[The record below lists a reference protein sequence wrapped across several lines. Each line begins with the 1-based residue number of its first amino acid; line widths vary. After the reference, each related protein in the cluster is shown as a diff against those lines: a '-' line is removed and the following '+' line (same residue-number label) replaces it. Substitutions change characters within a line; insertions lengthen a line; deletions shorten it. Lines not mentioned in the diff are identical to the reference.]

1 MAKKNKTNIFQRFAE
16 GFKTGLKA
24 GRGAIASALSR
35 VGKMLQKASDS
46 WGIDQEEEEE
56 NLRVYT
62 KIMEEEPGK
71 VTEEF
76 EFAVPEESPLEEA
89 IRDLSEEGY
98 AYVLNPEATY
108 DTAEESFKQTMQAAY
123 GQFGS
128 EIFNQLYHTDMEMYG
143 FDNKVIDAAI
153 VETYEK
159 YAGKECPPFADILSE
174 IEDVIWNATTTI
186 AKTSHLS
193 R

>member
-1 MAKKNKTNIFQRFAE
+1 MAKQKKNNIFQRFAE

-24 GRGAIASALSR
+24 GRGAIASAMSR

-98 AYVLNPEATY
+98 SYVLNPEATY
-108 DTAEESFKQTMQAAY
+108 DTAEESFRQSMKAAY
-123 GQFGS
+123 EQFGS

-143 FDNKVIDAAI
+143 FDNKVIDVAI

-186 AKTSHLS
+186 AKTTHLK

>member
-24 GRGAIASALSR
+24 GRGAIASALSK

-46 WGIDQEEEEE
+46 WGIDEEEEE

-62 KIMEEEPGK
+62 QIKEEEPGK

-159 YAGKECPPFADILSE
+159 YAGKECPPFADILAE

-186 AKTSHLS
+186 AKTSHLT

>member
-1 MAKKNKTNIFQRFAE
+1 MGKPKTNIFKQFAE
-16 GFKTGLKA
+16 GFKTGLQA
-24 GRGAIASALSR
+24 GRGAIASALSK
-35 VGKMLQKASDS
+35 VGKLLQKASES
-46 WGIDQEEEEE
+46 WEIGREEEEE

-62 KIMEEEPGK
+62 KLKEEEPGK

-108 DTAEESFKQTMQAAY
+108 DTAEESFRQSMKAAY
-123 GQFGS
+123 DQFGS

-159 YAGKECPPFADILSE
+159 YSGKECPPFADILSE

-186 AKTSHLS
+186 AKTTHLK

>member
-35 VGKMLQKASDS
+35 VGKMLQKASES
-46 WGIDQEEEEE
+46 WEIGQEEEEE

-98 AYVLNPEATY
+98 SYVLNPEATY
-108 DTAEESFKQTMQAAY
+108 DTAEESFRQSMKAAY
-123 GQFGS
+123 DQFGS

-143 FDNKVIDAAI
+143 FDNKIIDAAI